1 MKEIYVFFNWLSN
14 RNSLKSFIYNWE
26 KYNSEKFTPKRYSKS
41 CLKYPEYWID
51 DAFSWT
57 DSYEGY
63 DFWEQRHYEWRNF
76 CQNNSNFKEIEIAI
90 SIY

>member
-1 MKEIYVFFNWLSN
+1 MKNIYIFLNWLSN

-41 CLKYPEYWID
+41 CSKYPEYWID
-51 DAFSWT
+51 DAFGWT

-63 DFWEQRHYEWRNF
+63 DFWEQCHYEWKHF